1 MKILI
6 AGLGSIGR
14 RHLRNLQD
22 MNIGEFVLLRSRR
35 ATLPDDELVGI
46 PTEQNLT
53 EALQR
58 HQPDAVVVSN
68 PTAFHLD
75 IAIPAAQAGCH
86 LLLEKPISHT
96 MEQVPTLAKIV
107 AQKNLKVLV
116 GFQFRFHIGLQRI
129 KGLLDNGTIGAV
141 TSIQAHWG
149 EYLPA
154 WHPWE
159 DYRIGY
165 AARED
170 LGGGVLLTLCHPFDY
185 LRWLIGEVQSVFAM
199 TAQQVGG
206 VFNQHDDEF
215 VRRYSYR
222 TPLGRMAERSEYCG
236 ALLFVVSGAAS
247 YMTGSNLVVDGG
259 WTAW

>member
-22 MNIGEFVLLRSRR
+22 MNIGEFVLLRSQR

-96 MEQVPTLAKIV
+96 MERVPTLAKIV

-129 KGLLDNGTIGAV
+129 KELLDNGTIGAV

-170 LGGGVLLTLCHPFDY
+170 LGGGVLLTLCHPCD
-185 LRWLIGEVQSVFAM
+185 
-199 TAQQVGG
+199 
-206 VFNQHDDEF
+206 
-215 VRRYSYR
+215 
-222 TPLGRMAERSEYCG
+222 PL
-236 ALLFVVSGAAS
+236 
-247 YMTGSNLVVDGG
+247 
-259 WTAW
+259 